1 VFLILSE
8 TKHLFSS
15 NTPIDRASGMVDRR
29 ETMIEMMKMRHF
41 AYTLGLALMLMTSAQ
56 AQDKFE
62 NPDVLVLGD
71 SQLSFGAGVAFIE
84 FFKTHGA
91 SCGLPKS
98 SRIGVIGVRSS
109 QLVAWTARE
118 AAGKKSI
125 CDVDPKWK
133 VNAGSFGVVNKTDNK
148 YVQIGQGAA
157 YQFCKAGKSPFQAM
171 FAEGYYKPKLLVMFI
186 LGNATERWANSEAD
200 ALNDVKRTMADLPA
214 GMPCVFMTTA
224 PAYTEAVV
232 RQRKQAQDN
241 VEKAFARVGKRCS
254 FVRGYTDA
262 TIGANLGNAANFRRK
277 PDGSVK
283 DPYHPTEESARKFL
297 SLVKN
302 DFCAAIRTQLK

>member
-1 VFLILSE
+1 MNISRFFPFILVFLA
-8 TKHLFSS
+8 TFC
-15 NTPIDRASGMVDRR
+15 NPIR
-29 ETMIEMMKMRHF
+29 
-41 AYTLGLALMLMTSAQ
+41 
-56 AQDKFE
+56 AQDSFE

-71 SQLSFGAGVAFIE
+71 SQLSFGAGVAFVE
-84 FFKTHGA
+84 FFKKYGA
-91 SCGLPKS
+91 SCGLSKS
-98 SRIGVIGVRSS
+98 SSIGVIGVRSS
-109 QLVAWTARE
+109 QLVAWTARD
-118 AAGKKSI
+118 ATGKKSI

-133 VNAGSFGVVNKTDNK
+133 VNAGSFGVVNKTTNK

-157 YQFCKAGKSPFQAM
+157 YQFCKPELSPFQAM
-171 FAEGYYKPKLLVMFI
+171 FTEGYYKPKLLVMFI
-186 LGNATERWANSEAD
+186 LGNATERWANSAAE
-200 ALNDVKRTMADLPA
+200 ALNDVRRTVKDLPQ

-241 VEKAFARVGKRCS
+241 IEKAFATVGKRCS

-262 TIGANLGNAANFRRK
+262 TIAANLGNPANFRRK

-283 DPYHPTEESARKFL
+283 DPYHPTEDSARNFL

-302 DFCAAIRTQLK
+302 DFCNAMRAQLK

>member
-1 VFLILSE
+1 LIS
-8 TKHLFSS
+8 KMRLFSLTVLMILFACMPS
-15 NTPIDRASGMVDRR
+15 N
-29 ETMIEMMKMRHF
+29 
-41 AYTLGLALMLMTSAQ
+41 
-56 AQDKFE
+56 AQDNFE

-71 SQLSFGAGVAFIE
+71 SQLSFGAGVAFVE
-84 FFKTHGA
+84 FFKKNGA

-98 SRIGVIGVRSS
+98 ASIGVIGVRSS

-133 VNAGSFGVVNKTDNK
+133 VNAGSFGVVNKTNNK
-148 YVQIGQGAA
+148 YVQIGQGAS
-157 YQFCKAGKSPFQAM
+157 YQFCKPGISPFQAM
-171 FAEGYYKPKLLVMFI
+171 FAEGYYDPKLLVLFI

-200 ALNDVKRTMADLPA
+200 ALYDVRRTVKDLPA
-214 GMPCVFMTTA
+214 DLPCVFMTTA
-224 PAYTEAVV
+224 PAYTEKVV

-241 VEKAFARVGKRCS
+241 VEKAFAAVGRRCS

-262 TIGANLGNAANFRRK
+262 TISANLGNAANFRRK

-283 DPYHPTEESARKFL
+283 DPYHPTEDSARQFL

-302 DFCAAIRTQLK
+302 DFCKAIRTQLK

>member
-1 VFLILSE
+1 MFRILGKLITCMTLLLWVFCSP
-8 TKHLFSS
+8 S
-15 NTPIDRASGMVDRR
+15 R
-29 ETMIEMMKMRHF
+29 
-41 AYTLGLALMLMTSAQ
+41 
-56 AQDKFE
+56 AQDSFE

-71 SQLSFGAGVAFIE
+71 SQLSFGAGVAFEE
-84 FFKTHGA
+84 FFKKHGA

-98 SRIGVIGVRSS
+98 ASIGIIGVRSS
-109 QLVAWTARE
+109 QLVAWTARD
-118 AAGKKSI
+118 AVGKKSI

-133 VNAGSFGVVNKTDNK
+133 VNAGSFGVVNKTNNK

-157 YQFCKAGKSPFQAM
+157 YQFCKAGLSPFQAM

-186 LGNATERWANSEAD
+186 LGNATERWANSASE
-200 ALNDVKRTMADLPA
+200 ALNDVRRTVKDLPA

-241 VEKAFARVGKRCS
+241 IEKAFATVGKSCS

-262 TIGANLGNAANFRRK
+262 TISANLGNPANFRRK
-277 PDGSVK
+277 PDGRVK
-283 DPYHPTEESARKFL
+283 DPYHPTEDSARQFL
-297 SLVKN
+297 SLVKT
-302 DFCAAIRTQLK
+302 DFCQAIRDQLK

>member
-1 VFLILSE
+1 LISQIRLISLI
-8 TKHLFSS
+8 TF
-15 NTPIDRASGMVDRR
+15 
-29 ETMIEMMKMRHF
+29 MILVGCMPSR
-41 AYTLGLALMLMTSAQ
+41 
-56 AQDKFE
+56 AQDSFE

-71 SQLSFGAGVAFIE
+71 SQLSFGAGVAFVE
-84 FFKTHGA
+84 FFKKHGA

-98 SRIGVIGVRSS
+98 ASIGVIGVRSS

-133 VNAGSFGVVNKTDNK
+133 VNAGSFGVVNKTNNK
-148 YVQIGQGAA
+148 YVQIGQGAS
-157 YQFCKAGKSPFQAM
+157 YQFCKPGLSPFQAM
-171 FAEGYYKPKLLVMFI
+171 FADGYYDPKLLVLFI

-200 ALNDVKRTMADLPA
+200 ALFDVRRTVKDLPA
-214 GMPCVFMTTA
+214 DLPCVFMTTA
-224 PAYTEAVV
+224 PAYTEKVV

-241 VEKAFARVGKRCS
+241 VEKAFAAVGKRCS

-262 TIGANLGNAANFRRK
+262 TISANLGNAANFRQK

-283 DPYHPTEESARKFL
+283 DPYHPTENSARQFL
-297 SLVKN
+297 ALVKN
-302 DFCAAIRTQLK
+302 DFCKAIRTQVK